1 MESFDQNNSVFQNHH
16 LVHTGRM
23 DLADTP
29 TRPDDAPLV
38 AQHRAAGVAWLEIT
52 HPPINALNRA
62 VRRALRDALQAI
74 QDDAAVRAVVI
85 TSQGRMFSG
94 GGDLRE
100 VGQPDPPGSTP
111 LGDLAE
117 LVERFPKPVV
127 AAIQGKA
134 MGGGVLLA
142 MACHA
147 RVGSHDALLALPE
160 VNLGFV
166 PGAGGTQRLPRLVGI
181 EAALAMVALAQ
192 PMKTDTA
199 LATGWLDAVVPPD
212 LDLRDTAAAWALA
225 IAEGGRPW
233 RRTADLGVPG
243 GPATPSLLARYR
255 ELAAERFGEREAVQE
270 AITLIA
276 LAAERPFAEGAAAER
291 QAYLRLA
298 SSEQTQGL
306 VAAFFAARQKDP
318 KTKSATP

>member
-1 MESFDQNNSVFQNHH
+1 
-16 LVHTGRM
+16 M
-23 DLADTP
+23 DLADTQ

-38 AQHRAAGVAWLEIT
+38 AQHRAAGIAWLDIA

-74 QDDAAVRAVVI
+74 QDDPAVRAVVI
-85 TSQGRMFSG
+85 ASQGRMFSG

-100 VGQPDPPGSTP
+100 VGQPDPPGSTT
-111 LGDLAE
+111 LGELADV
-117 LVERFPKPVV
+117 VERFPKPVV

-134 MGGGVLLA
+134 IGGGVLLA

-181 EAALAMVALAQ
+181 DAALDMVALAQ
-192 PMKTDTA
+192 PMKADTA
-199 LATGWLDAVVPPD
+199 LANGWLDAVVPPD
-212 LDLRDTAAAWALA
+212 RGLRDAAAAWALA

-233 RRTADLGVPG
+233 RRTADLDVPG
-243 GPATPSLLARYR
+243 GPATPSLLAHYR
-255 ELAAERFGEREAVQE
+255 ERATERFGEREAVQE

-276 LAAERPFAEGAAAER
+276 GAAERSFVEGASTER

-298 SSEQTQGL
+298 SSEQTRGL
-306 VAAFFAARQKDP
+306 VAAFFATRRQAP
-318 KTKSATP
+318 ETTRTTP

>member
-1 MESFDQNNSVFQNHH
+1 
-16 LVHTGRM
+16 M

-29 TRPDDAPLV
+29 THPDDAPLV
-38 AQHRAAGVAWLEIT
+38 ALHRAAGVAWLEID
-52 HPPINALNRA
+52 HPPVNALNRA
-62 VRRALRDALQAI
+62 VRRALLDALLAVR
-74 QDDAAVRAVVI
+74 DDASVRAVVI
-85 TSQGRMFSG
+85 ASQGRMFCG

-111 LGDLAE
+111 LGELAE
-117 LVERFPKPVV
+117 VVERFPKPVV

-134 MGGGVLLA
+134 IGGGVLLA

-181 EAALAMVALAQ
+181 EAALDMVALAQ
-192 PMKTDTA
+192 PMKADTA
-199 LATGWLDAVVPPD
+199 LATGWLDAVVPPGQN
-212 LDLRDTAAAWALA
+212 LREAAAAWALA
-225 IAEGGRPW
+225 TADGGRPW
-233 RRTADLGVPG
+233 RRTADLAVPG

-255 ELAAERFGEREAVQE
+255 ELAAERFGEREAVYE

-276 LAAERPFAEGAAAER
+276 GAAERPFAEGASTER
-291 QAYLRLA
+291 QTYLRLA
-298 SSEQTQGL
+298 ASEQTQGL
-306 VAAFFAARQKDP
+306 VAAFFAARRQDQEK
-318 KTKSATP
+318 KATTP